1 MYVYSIRQCKHE
13 HEKGANTHSL
23 VKNMGLCFMQL
34 CLFIPTEEAQC
45 QWRVRACR
53 GESHQ
58 NIFFLKLMTFWCPF
72 FSIFNCLSELKL
84 AQGKKKKEL

>member
-53 GESHQ
+53 GESH
-58 NIFFLKLMTFWCPF
+58 
-72 FSIFNCLSELKL
+72 
-84 AQGKKKKEL
+84 